1 MRRTL
6 TALSLAATLP
16 APASAAAVWAG
27 VDATTGGYGVHA
39 GTALLPIPFIGTI
52 GLEGSAERPWQT
64 TDTSYNR
71 YAAGVTLRDL
81 NLPLTKVDA
90 FATVGG
96 QLTTPTAQGA
106 RTALRCTA
114 RRACAAPC
122 SAPPGGA
129 RSCGPAAPARS
140 ARASAWNCASD
151 TDSDE

>member
-6 TALSLAATLP
+6 TALSLAATLT

-27 VDATTGGYGVHA
+27 VDATTSGYGVHA

-52 GLEGSAERPWQT
+52 GVEGSAERPWQT
-64 TDTSYNR
+64 TDTTYNR

-96 QLTTPTAQGA
+96 QLTAGSNEN
-106 RTALRCTA
+106 RFALYGETGLRG
-114 RRACAAPC
+114 PVF
-122 SAPPGGA
+122 
-129 RSCGPAAPARS
+129 GPAGWRAFV
-140 ARASAWNCASD
+140 RASTAGQIGAGVGL
-151 TDSDE
+151 ELRF

>member
-6 TALSLAATLP
+6 TALTALSLTATLT

-27 VDATTGGYGVHA
+27 VDATTSGYGVHA
-39 GTALLPIPFIGTI
+39 GTALLPIPFIGTV
-52 GLEGSAERPWQT
+52 GVEGSAERPWQT

-96 QLTTPTAQGA
+96 QLTAGSNEN
-106 RTALRCTA
+106 RFALYGETGLRG
-114 RRACAAPC
+114 PVF
-122 SAPPGGA
+122 
-129 RSCGPAAPARS
+129 GPAGWRAFV
-140 ARASAWNCASD
+140 RASTAGQIGAGIGL
-151 TDSDE
+151 ELRF

>member
-6 TALSLAATLP
+6 TALTALSLTATLT

-27 VDATTGGYGVHA
+27 VDATTSGYGVHA
-39 GTALLPIPFIGTI
+39 GTALLPIPFIGTV
-52 GLEGSAERPWQT
+52 GVEGSAERPWQT

-96 QLTTPTAQGA
+96 QLTTPTAQGGEN
-106 RTALRCTA
+106 RFALYGETGLRG
-114 RRACAAPC
+114 PVF
-122 SAPPGGA
+122 
-129 RSCGPAAPARS
+129 GPAGWRAFV
-140 ARASAWNCASD
+140 RASSAGQIGAGIGL
-151 TDSDE
+151 ELRF

>member
-6 TALSLAATLP
+6 TALSLAATLT

-27 VDATTGGYGVHA
+27 VDATTSGYGVHA

-64 TDTSYNR
+64 TDTTYNR

-96 QLTTPTAQGA
+96 QLTAGSNEN
-106 RTALRCTA
+106 RFALYGETGLRG
-114 RRACAAPC
+114 PVF
-122 SAPPGGA
+122 
-129 RSCGPAAPARS
+129 GPAGWRAFV
-140 ARASAWNCASD
+140 RASTAGQIGAGVGL
-151 TDSDE
+151 ELRF

>member
-6 TALSLAATLP
+6 TALTALSLTATLT

-27 VDATTGGYGVHA
+27 VDATTSGYGVHA
-39 GTALLPIPFIGTI
+39 GTALLPIPFIGTV
-52 GLEGSAERPWQT
+52 GVEGSAERPWQT

-96 QLTTPTAQGA
+96 QLTAGSNEN
-106 RTALRCTA
+106 RFALYGETGLRG
-114 RRACAAPC
+114 PVF
-122 SAPPGGA
+122 
-129 RSCGPAAPARS
+129 GPAGWRAFV
-140 ARASAWNCASD
+140 RASTAGQIGAGVGL
-151 TDSDE
+151 ELRF

>member
-1 MRRTL
+1 MRRTLTAL
-6 TALSLAATLP
+6 TALSLAATLT

-39 GTALLPIPFIGTI
+39 GTALLPIPFIGTV
-52 GLEGSAERPWQT
+52 GVEGSAERPWQT

-96 QLTTPTAQGA
+96 QLTAGSNEN
-106 RTALRCTA
+106 RFALYGETGLRG
-114 RRACAAPC
+114 PVF
-122 SAPPGGA
+122 
-129 RSCGPAAPARS
+129 GPAGWRAFV
-140 ARASAWNCASD
+140 RASSAGQIGAGIGL
-151 TDSDE
+151 ELRF